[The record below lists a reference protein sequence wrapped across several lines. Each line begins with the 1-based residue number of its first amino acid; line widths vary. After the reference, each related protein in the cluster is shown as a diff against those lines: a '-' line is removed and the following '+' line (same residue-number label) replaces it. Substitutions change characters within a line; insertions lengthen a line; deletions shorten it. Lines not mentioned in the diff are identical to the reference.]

1 MNNQSPKLIFSEENI
16 AKLFGA
22 EAAEDEDFGRLQ
34 SYYLKNK
41 THEKVTSNL
50 PLRILVGH
58 KGIGKSAIFTMARH
72 EDLRENRL
80 SMLIRPDDVDDI
92 TKDISDFS
100 QMIRAWKQGL
110 QAIIV
115 KKVCVLA

>member
-1 MNNQSPKLIFSEENI
+1 MKTNKLHTLSFTDENV

-50 PLRILVGH
+50 PLRILVAH

-72 EDLRENRL
+72 DDMNEKRL
-80 SMLIRPDDVDDI
+80 SMLIKPDDVTDLSREQ
-92 TKDISDFS
+92 TDFT
-100 QMIRAWKQGL
+100 QMIR
-110 QAIIV
+110 
-115 KKVCVLA
+115 